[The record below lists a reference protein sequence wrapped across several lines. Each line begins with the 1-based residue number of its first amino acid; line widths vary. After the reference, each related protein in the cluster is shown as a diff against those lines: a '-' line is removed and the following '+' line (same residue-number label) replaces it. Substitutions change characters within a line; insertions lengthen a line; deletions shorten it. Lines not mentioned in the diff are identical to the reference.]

1 MPIYDAALLA
11 GAVIAGVLSWNL
23 PRASLWIILGAL
35 SFYTSYQWHLAGWPY
50 PAVFGASTNLAVCFA
65 IYAKAQLKYEMR
77 VWNCFHLMVVID
89 LLYLSGWIKSRY
101 DYAVG
106 LELAN
111 WLGLLIISMAGLADR
126 AGYGPTWLF
135 SLRGRSGW
143 VSGIFARLWETR
155 DNPPFWHARE

>member
-1 MPIYDAALLA
+1 MPWYDAALLA
-11 GAVIAGVLSWNL
+11 GAVVAMSLSWKL

-35 SFYTSYQWHLAGWPY
+35 SFFLSYQWHVAGWPY

-77 VWNCFHLMVVID
+77 VWNCFHLMIVID
-89 LLYLSGWIKSRY
+89 LLYLSGWISSRY

-111 WLGLLIISMAGLADR
+111 WLGIFVIGVAGLADR
-126 AGYGPTWLF
+126 AGYGHNWLL
-135 SLRGRSGW
+135 SHRRRSGW
-143 VSGIFARLWETR
+143 VHAVFARLWDTR
-155 DNPPFWHARE
+155 EHPPFWRSNE